1 MANEVEKPPDWVTR
15 GKTIRQLTEELKTF
29 ENQEL
34 EVQIS
39 LDDGETY
46 KPVSIL
52 VKSGGYCLIV
62 NSEE

>member
-1 MANEVEKPPDWVTR
+1 MTTEGKNQPNGVTR

-29 ENQEL
+29 EDQEL
-34 EVQIS
+34 EVRLS

-52 VKSGGYCLIV
+52 VKRDGYCLIV
-62 NSEE
+62 NSEV